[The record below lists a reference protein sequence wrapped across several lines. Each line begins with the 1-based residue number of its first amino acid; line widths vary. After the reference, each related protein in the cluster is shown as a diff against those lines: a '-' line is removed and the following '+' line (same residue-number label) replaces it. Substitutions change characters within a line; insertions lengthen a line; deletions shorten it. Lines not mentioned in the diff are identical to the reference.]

1 MIKLAL
7 LFKEGIR
14 INIYDDIGLV
24 KGVGPKLK
32 ERHNKVGIFTVLDL
46 LLYFPRDYEFL
57 NDDISLNGDI
67 SDEKAILKC
76 KVQSYGSSIRTRNGK
91 TLTTIN
97 FTYNNLKVIGKWFNQ
112 PYIKRN
118 FILGN
123 EYNLMGKFKKV
134 NNTLEVI
141 NPLIPCKEAN
151 KSEIL
156 PIYTLKNG
164 LTNKILVK
172 LINEILKNMI
182 IKENLPE
189 EIVKKYKL
197 ISLDKAIR
205 SIHFPEG
212 RGELQSAI
220 NRLKFQ
226 ELFTYSLKIIMMK
239 AHIKKENS
247 GISFKMSPLL
257 KDLKESLPY
266 TLTNAQSR
274 TLREILLDQK
284 RNIAMNRLVQGD
296 VGSGKT
302 LVALISMF
310 NVYMN
315 GYQTVLMAPTEIL
328 ANQHYAEAKKYLEQ
342 FGVDIE
348 LLTGSTKEKEKKRIK
363 EKIASGKG
371 IMLIGTHALIQD
383 DVELN
388 NLGLVVT
395 DEQHR
400 FGVEQRSRL
409 INKNKRADVLVM
421 TATPIPRTLSLYL
434 YSDLDISII
443 DELPPGRKPIDTML
457 VDMNQRMKAYN
468 FALKEVEKGRQF
480 YIVSP
485 LIEEN
490 EKLNLNSVEKI
501 YEELKNGIFKDVRI
515 EILHGKMS
523 GKDKDKIINTFKNGE
538 IKGIISTTV
547 IEVGVNVPNSTMM
560 IIENAERFG
569 LAQLHQLRGRVGRG
583 KHKSYCI
590 LIANTKNDI
599 TRRRMEI
606 MTESSDGFYIAE
618 EDLKLRGAGEVFGMR
633 QHGDE
638 GFILANVVDDINILK
653 CANHEAKL
661 IVNNINEDNKKL
673 CTEIMRGIERNSRY
687 ICFN

>member
-32 ERHNKVGIFTVLDL
+32 ERLNKVGIFTVLDL

-57 NDDISLNGDI
+57 NDDISLNGDT

-76 KVQSYGSSIRTRNGK
+76 RVQSYGSSIRTRNGK

-247 GISFKMSPLL
+247 GISFKMSHLL

-266 TLTNAQSR
+266 TLTNTQSR

-328 ANQHYAEAKKYLEQ
+328 ANQHYAEAKKYLDK

-363 EKIASGKG
+363 EKIASGKE

-515 EILHGKMS
+515 EILHGKMA

-583 KHKSYCI
+583 EHKSYCI

>member
-32 ERHNKVGIFTVLDL
+32 ERLNKVGIFTVLDL

-76 KVQSYGSSIRTRNGK
+76 KAKSYGSSIRTRNGK

-182 IKENLPE
+182 IKENLPD

-328 ANQHYAEAKKYLEQ
+328 ANQHYAEAKKYLDK

-363 EKIASGKG
+363 EKIASGKE

-501 YEELKNGIFKDVRI
+501 YEEFKNGIFKDVRI
-515 EILHGKMS
+515 EILHGKMA

-583 KHKSYCI
+583 EHKSYCI

>member
-32 ERHNKVGIFTVLDL
+32 ERLNKVGIFTVLDL

-57 NDDISLNGDI
+57 NDDISLNGDT

-76 KVQSYGSSIRTRNGK
+76 KAKSYGSSIRTRNGK

-328 ANQHYAEAKKYLEQ
+328 ANQHYAEAKKYLDK

-363 EKIASGKG
+363 EKIASGKE

-515 EILHGKMS
+515 EILHGKMA

>member
-1 MIKLAL
+1 M
-7 LFKEGIR
+7 
-14 INIYDDIGLV
+14 NIYDDIGLV

-32 ERHNKVGIFTVLDL
+32 ERLNKVGIFTVLDL

-57 NDDISLNGDI
+57 NDDISLNGDT

-76 KVQSYGSSIRTRNGK
+76 RVKSYGSSIKTRNGK

-205 SIHFPEG
+205 NIHFPVG

-257 KDLKESLPY
+257 KELKESLPY

-328 ANQHYAEAKKYLEQ
+328 ANQHYAEAKKYLDK

-363 EKIASGKG
+363 EKIASGKE

-515 EILHGKMS
+515 EILHGKMA

-583 KHKSYCI
+583 EHKSYCI

-673 CTEIMRGIERNSRY
+673 CTEIMRGIERNSKY

>member
-32 ERHNKVGIFTVLDL
+32 ERLNKVGIFTVLDL

-57 NDDISLNGDI
+57 NDDISLNGDT

-76 KVQSYGSSIRTRNGK
+76 KAKSYGSSIRTRNGK

-182 IKENLPE
+182 IKENLPD

-328 ANQHYAEAKKYLEQ
+328 ANQHYAEAKKYLDK

-363 EKIASGKG
+363 EKIASGKE

-457 VDMNQRMKAYN
+457 VDMNQRMEAYN

-515 EILHGKMS
+515 EILHGKMA

-583 KHKSYCI
+583 EHKSYCI

>member
-32 ERHNKVGIFTVLDL
+32 ERLNKVGIFTVLDL

-57 NDDISLNGDI
+57 NDDISLNGDT

-182 IKENLPE
+182 IKENLPD

-274 TLREILLDQK
+274 TLREILMDQK

-328 ANQHYAEAKKYLEQ
+328 ANQHYAEAKKYLDQ

-363 EKIASGKG
+363 EKIASGKE

-501 YEELKNGIFKDVRI
+501 YEELKNGIFKDIRI
-515 EILHGKMS
+515 EILHGKMA

-583 KHKSYCI
+583 EHKSYCI

>member
-32 ERHNKVGIFTVLDL
+32 ERLNKVGIFTVLDL

-57 NDDISLNGDI
+57 NDDISLNGDT

-76 KVQSYGSSIRTRNGK
+76 KAKSYGSSIRTRNGK

-182 IKENLPE
+182 IKENLPD

-205 SIHFPEG
+205 SIHFPAG

-328 ANQHYAEAKKYLEQ
+328 ANQHYAEAKKYLDQ

-363 EKIASGKG
+363 EKIASGKE

-515 EILHGKMS
+515 EILHGKMA

-583 KHKSYCI
+583 EHKSYCI

>member
-32 ERHNKVGIFTVLDL
+32 ERLNKVGIFTVLDL

-57 NDDISLNGDI
+57 NDDISLNGDT

-76 KVQSYGSSIRTRNGK
+76 RVQSYGSSIRTRNGK

-182 IKENLPE
+182 IKENLPD

-247 GISFKMSPLL
+247 GISFKMSHLL

-266 TLTNAQSR
+266 TLTNTQSR

-328 ANQHYAEAKKYLEQ
+328 ANQHYAEAKKYLDK

-348 LLTGSTKEKEKKRIK
+348 LLTGSTNEKEKKRIK
-363 EKIASGKG
+363 EKIASGKE

-515 EILHGKMS
+515 EILHGKMA

-583 KHKSYCI
+583 EHKSYCI

>member
-32 ERHNKVGIFTVLDL
+32 ERLNKVGIFTVLDL

-182 IKENLPE
+182 IKENLPD

-205 SIHFPEG
+205 SIHFPAG

-328 ANQHYAEAKKYLEQ
+328 ANQHYAEAKKYLDK

-363 EKIASGKG
+363 EKIASGKE

-501 YEELKNGIFKDVRI
+501 YEELKNGIFKDIRI
-515 EILHGKMS
+515 EILHGKMA

>member
-32 ERHNKVGIFTVLDL
+32 ERLNKVGIFTVLDL

-197 ISLDKAIR
+197 ISLYKAIR

>member
-1 MIKLAL
+1 
-7 LFKEGIR
+7 
-14 INIYDDIGLV
+14 
-24 KGVGPKLK
+24 
-32 ERHNKVGIFTVLDL
+32 
-46 LLYFPRDYEFL
+46 
-57 NDDISLNGDI
+57 
-67 SDEKAILKC
+67 
-76 KVQSYGSSIRTRNGK
+76 
-91 TLTTIN
+91 
-97 FTYNNLKVIGKWFNQ
+97 
-112 PYIKRN
+112 
-118 FILGN
+118 
-123 EYNLMGKFKKV
+123 MGKFKKV

-205 SIHFPEG
+205 NIHFPVG

-328 ANQHYAEAKKYLEQ
+328 ANQHYAEAKKYLDK

-363 EKIASGKG
+363 EKIASGKE

-457 VDMNQRMKAYN
+457 VDMNRRMKAYN
-468 FALKEVEKGRQF
+468 FALNEVEKGRQF

-515 EILHGKMS
+515 EILHGKMA

-583 KHKSYCI
+583 EHKSYCI

>member
-32 ERHNKVGIFTVLDL
+32 ERLNKVGIFTVLDL

-57 NDDISLNGDI
+57 NDDISLNGDT

-76 KVQSYGSSIRTRNGK
+76 KAKSYGSSIRTRNGK

-182 IKENLPE
+182 IKENLPD

-205 SIHFPEG
+205 SIHFPAG

-328 ANQHYAEAKKYLEQ
+328 ANQHYAEAKKYLDK

-363 EKIASGKG
+363 EKIASGKE
-371 IMLIGTHALIQD
+371 IMLIGTHAVIQD

-501 YEELKNGIFKDVRI
+501 YEELKNGIFKDIRI
-515 EILHGKMS
+515 EILHGKMA

-583 KHKSYCI
+583 EHKSYCI

-653 CANHEAKL
+653 CANHEVKL

>member
-7 LFKEGIR
+7 LFKEGMR

-32 ERHNKVGIFTVLDL
+32 ERLNKVGIFTVLDL

-57 NDDISLNGDI
+57 NDDISLNGDT

-182 IKENLPE
+182 IKENLPD

-205 SIHFPEG
+205 SIHFPAG

-328 ANQHYAEAKKYLEQ
+328 ANQHYAEAKKYLDK

-363 EKIASGKG
+363 EKIASGKE

-515 EILHGKMS
+515 EILHGKMA

-583 KHKSYCI
+583 EHKSYCI

-653 CANHEAKL
+653 CANQEAKL

>member
-1 MIKLAL
+1 M
-7 LFKEGIR
+7 
-14 INIYDDIGLV
+14 NIYDDIGLV

-32 ERHNKVGIFTVLDL
+32 ERLNKVGIFTVLDL

-57 NDDISLNGDI
+57 NDDISLNGDT

-76 KVQSYGSSIRTRNGK
+76 RAKSYGSSIRTRNGK

-328 ANQHYAEAKKYLEQ
+328 ANQHYAETKKYLDK

-363 EKIASGKG
+363 EKIASGKE

-515 EILHGKMS
+515 EILHGKMA
-523 GKDKDKIINTFKNGE
+523 GKDKDIIINTFKNGE

-583 KHKSYCI
+583 EHKSYCI

>member
-32 ERHNKVGIFTVLDL
+32 ERLNKVGIFTVLDL

-328 ANQHYAEAKKYLEQ
+328 ANQHYAEAKKYLDK

-501 YEELKNGIFKDVRI
+501 YEELKNGIFKDIRI
-515 EILHGKMS
+515 EILHGKIA

-583 KHKSYCI
+583 EHKSYCI

>member
-1 MIKLAL
+1 M
-7 LFKEGIR
+7 
-14 INIYDDIGLV
+14 NIYDDIGLV

-32 ERHNKVGIFTVLDL
+32 ERLNKVGIFTVLDL

-57 NDDISLNGDI
+57 NDDISLNGDT

-182 IKENLPE
+182 IKENLPD

-239 AHIKKENS
+239 THIKKENS

-328 ANQHYAEAKKYLEQ
+328 ANQHYAEAKKYLDK

-363 EKIASGKG
+363 EKIASGKE

-515 EILHGKMS
+515 EILHGKMA

-583 KHKSYCI
+583 EHKSYCI

>member
-32 ERHNKVGIFTVLDL
+32 ERLNKVGIFTVLDL

-57 NDDISLNGDI
+57 NDDISLNGDT

-182 IKENLPE
+182 IKENLPD

-328 ANQHYAEAKKYLEQ
+328 ANQHYAEAKKYLDK

-363 EKIASGKG
+363 EKIASGKE

-515 EILHGKMS
+515 EILHGKMA

-583 KHKSYCI
+583 EHKSYCI

-653 CANHEAKL
+653 CANQEAKL

>member
-32 ERHNKVGIFTVLDL
+32 ERLNKVGIFTVLDL

-348 LLTGSTKEKEKKRIK
+348 LLTGSIKEKEKKRIK

>member
-32 ERHNKVGIFTVLDL
+32 ERLNKVGIFTVLDL

-205 SIHFPEG
+205 SIHFPAG

-310 NVYMN
+310 NVYIN

-328 ANQHYAEAKKYLEQ
+328 ANQHYAEAKKYLDK

-363 EKIASGKG
+363 GKIASGKE

-457 VDMNQRMKAYN
+457 VDMSQRMKAYN

-501 YEELKNGIFKDVRI
+501 YEELKNGIFKDIRI
-515 EILHGKMS
+515 EILHGKMA

-583 KHKSYCI
+583 EHKSYCI

>member
-32 ERHNKVGIFTVLDL
+32 ERLNKVGIFTVLDL

-57 NDDISLNGDI
+57 NDDISLNGDT

-76 KVQSYGSSIRTRNGK
+76 KVQSYGSSIRTRSGK

-182 IKENLPE
+182 IKENLPD

-205 SIHFPEG
+205 SIHFPAG

-328 ANQHYAEAKKYLEQ
+328 ANQHYAEAKKYLDQ

-363 EKIASGKG
+363 EKIASGKE

-501 YEELKNGIFKDVRI
+501 YEELKNGIFKDIRI
-515 EILHGKMS
+515 EILHGKMA

-583 KHKSYCI
+583 EHKSYCI

>member
-32 ERHNKVGIFTVLDL
+32 ERLNKVGIFTVLDL

-182 IKENLPE
+182 IKENLPD

-205 SIHFPEG
+205 SIHFPAG

-257 KDLKESLPY
+257 KELKESLPY

-363 EKIASGKG
+363 EKIASGKE

-515 EILHGKMS
+515 EILHGKMA

-583 KHKSYCI
+583 EHKSYCI

>member
-32 ERHNKVGIFTVLDL
+32 ERLNKVGIFTVLDL

-57 NDDISLNGDI
+57 NDDISLNEDT

-76 KVQSYGSSIRTRNGK
+76 RVQSYGSSIRTRNGK

-182 IKENLPE
+182 IKENLPD

-239 AHIKKENS
+239 THIKKENS

-328 ANQHYAEAKKYLEQ
+328 ANQHYAEAKKYLDK

-363 EKIASGKG
+363 EKIASGKE

-515 EILHGKMS
+515 EILHGKMA

-583 KHKSYCI
+583 EHKSYCI

-606 MTESSDGFYIAE
+606 MTESSYGFYIAE

>member
-32 ERHNKVGIFTVLDL
+32 ERLNKVGIFTVLDL

-182 IKENLPE
+182 IKENLPD

-515 EILHGKMS
+515 EILHGKMA

-583 KHKSYCI
+583 EHKSYCI

>member
-32 ERHNKVGIFTVLDL
+32 ERLNKVGIFTVLDL

-57 NDDISLNGDI
+57 NDDISLNGDT

-182 IKENLPE
+182 IKENLPD

-205 SIHFPEG
+205 SIHFPAG

-328 ANQHYAEAKKYLEQ
+328 ANQHYAEAKKYLDK

-363 EKIASGKG
+363 EKIASGKE

-515 EILHGKMS
+515 EILHGKMA

-583 KHKSYCI
+583 EHKSYCI

-653 CANHEAKL
+653 CANQEAKL

>member
-32 ERHNKVGIFTVLDL
+32 ERLNKVGIFTVLDL

-328 ANQHYAEAKKYLEQ
+328 ANQHYAEAKKYLDK

-515 EILHGKMS
+515 EILHGKIA

-583 KHKSYCI
+583 EHKSYCI

>member
-1 MIKLAL
+1 M
-7 LFKEGIR
+7 
-14 INIYDDIGLV
+14 NIYDDIGLV

-32 ERHNKVGIFTVLDL
+32 ERLNKVGIFTVLDL

-57 NDDISLNGDI
+57 NDDISLNGDT

-76 KVQSYGSSIRTRNGK
+76 KAKSYGSSIRTRNGK

-189 EIVKKYKL
+189 EIVEKYKL

-328 ANQHYAEAKKYLEQ
+328 ANQHYAEAKKYLDQ

-363 EKIASGKG
+363 EKISSGKE

-583 KHKSYCI
+583 EHKSYCI

>member
-32 ERHNKVGIFTVLDL
+32 ERLNKVGIFTVLDL

-76 KVQSYGSSIRTRNGK
+76 KAKSYGSSIRTRNGK

-182 IKENLPE
+182 IKENLPD

-247 GISFKMSPLL
+247 GISFKISPLL

-328 ANQHYAEAKKYLEQ
+328 ANQHYAEAKKYLDQ

-363 EKIASGKG
+363 EKIASGKE
-371 IMLIGTHALIQD
+371 IMLIGTHAVIQD

>member
-32 ERHNKVGIFTVLDL
+32 ERLNKVGIFTVLDL

-182 IKENLPE
+182 IKENLPD

-205 SIHFPEG
+205 SIHFPAG

-257 KDLKESLPY
+257 KDLKDSLPY

-328 ANQHYAEAKKYLEQ
+328 ANQHYSEAKKYLDK

-363 EKIASGKG
+363 EKIASGKE

>member
-32 ERHNKVGIFTVLDL
+32 ERLNKVGIFTVLDL

-57 NDDISLNGDI
+57 NDDISLNGDT

-76 KVQSYGSSIRTRNGK
+76 RVQSYGSSIRTRNGK

-182 IKENLPE
+182 IKENLPD

-247 GISFKMSPLL
+247 GISFKMSHLL

-266 TLTNAQSR
+266 TLTNTQSR

-328 ANQHYAEAKKYLEQ
+328 ANQHYAEAKKYLDK

-363 EKIASGKG
+363 EKIASGKE

-515 EILHGKMS
+515 EILHGKMA

-583 KHKSYCI
+583 EHKSYCI

>member
-32 ERHNKVGIFTVLDL
+32 ERLNKVGIFTVLDL

-57 NDDISLNGDI
+57 NDDISLNGDT

-257 KDLKESLPY
+257 KELKESLPY

-328 ANQHYAEAKKYLEQ
+328 ANQHYAEAKKYLDK

-363 EKIASGKG
+363 EKIASGKE

-501 YEELKNGIFKDVRI
+501 YEELKNGIFKDIRI
-515 EILHGKMS
+515 EILHGKMA

-583 KHKSYCI
+583 EHKSYCI

>member
-32 ERHNKVGIFTVLDL
+32 ERLNKVGIFTVLDL

-57 NDDISLNGDI
+57 NDDISLNGDT

-182 IKENLPE
+182 IKENLPD

-205 SIHFPEG
+205 SIHFPAG

-257 KDLKESLPY
+257 KELKESLPY

-328 ANQHYAEAKKYLEQ
+328 ANQHYAEAKKYLDK

-363 EKIASGKG
+363 EKIASGKE

-515 EILHGKMS
+515 EILHGKMA

>member
-32 ERHNKVGIFTVLDL
+32 ERLNKVGIFTVLDL

-57 NDDISLNGDI
+57 NDDISLNGDT

-76 KVQSYGSSIRTRNGK
+76 KAKSYGSSIRTRNGK

-182 IKENLPE
+182 IKENLPD

-205 SIHFPEG
+205 SIHFPAG

-328 ANQHYAEAKKYLEQ
+328 ANQHYAEAKKYLDQ

-363 EKIASGKG
+363 EKIASGKE

-501 YEELKNGIFKDVRI
+501 YEELKNGIFKDIRI
-515 EILHGKMS
+515 EILHGKMA

-583 KHKSYCI
+583 EHKSYCI

>member
-32 ERHNKVGIFTVLDL
+32 ERLNKVGIFTVLDL

-57 NDDISLNGDI
+57 NDDISLNGDT

-76 KVQSYGSSIRTRNGK
+76 RVQSYGSSIRTRNGK

-182 IKENLPE
+182 IKENLPD

-257 KDLKESLPY
+257 KELKESLPY

-315 GYQTVLMAPTEIL
+315 GYQTVLIAPTEIL
-328 ANQHYAEAKKYLEQ
+328 ANQHYAEAKKYLDK

-363 EKIASGKG
+363 EKIASGKE

-515 EILHGKMS
+515 EILHGKMA

-583 KHKSYCI
+583 EHKSYCI

>member
-32 ERHNKVGIFTVLDL
+32 ERLNKVGIFTVLDL

-57 NDDISLNGDI
+57 NDDISLNGDT

-182 IKENLPE
+182 IKENLPD

-205 SIHFPEG
+205 SIHFPAG

-328 ANQHYAEAKKYLEQ
+328 ANQHYAEAKKYLDQ

-363 EKIASGKG
+363 EKIASGKE

-515 EILHGKMS
+515 EILHGKMA

-583 KHKSYCI
+583 EHKSYCI

>member
-32 ERHNKVGIFTVLDL
+32 ERLNKVGIFTVLDL

-182 IKENLPE
+182 IKENLPD

-205 SIHFPEG
+205 SIHFPAG

-257 KDLKESLPY
+257 KELKESLPY

-328 ANQHYAEAKKYLEQ
+328 ANQHYAEAKKYLDK

-363 EKIASGKG
+363 EKIASGKE

-583 KHKSYCI
+583 EHKSYCI

>member
-32 ERHNKVGIFTVLDL
+32 ERLNKVGIFTVLDL

-57 NDDISLNGDI
+57 NDDISLNGDT

-328 ANQHYAEAKKYLEQ
+328 ANQHYAEAKKYLDK

-363 EKIASGKG
+363 EKIASGKE

-383 DVELN
+383 DVELK

-583 KHKSYCI
+583 EHKSYCI

>member
-32 ERHNKVGIFTVLDL
+32 ERLNKVGIFTVLDL

-57 NDDISLNGDI
+57 NDDISLNGDT

-76 KVQSYGSSIRTRNGK
+76 KVQSYGSSIITRNGK

-182 IKENLPE
+182 IKENLPD

-328 ANQHYAEAKKYLEQ
+328 ANQHYAEAKKYLDQ

-363 EKIASGKG
+363 EKIASGKE

-501 YEELKNGIFKDVRI
+501 YEELKNGIFKDIRI
-515 EILHGKMS
+515 EILHGKMA

-583 KHKSYCI
+583 EHKSYCI

>member
-1 MIKLAL
+1 MIKSAL

-32 ERHNKVGIFTVLDL
+32 ERLNKVGIFTVLDL

-57 NDDISLNGDI
+57 NDDISLNGDT

-182 IKENLPE
+182 IKENLPD

-205 SIHFPEG
+205 SIHFPAG

-328 ANQHYAEAKKYLEQ
+328 ANQHYAEAKKYLDK

-363 EKIASGKG
+363 EKIASGKE

-515 EILHGKMS
+515 EILHGKMA

-583 KHKSYCI
+583 EHKSYCI

-653 CANHEAKL
+653 CANQEAKL

>member
-32 ERHNKVGIFTVLDL
+32 ERLNKVGIFTVLDL

-653 CANHEAKL
+653 CANNEAKL

>member
-32 ERHNKVGIFTVLDL
+32 ERLNKVGIFTVLDL

-606 MTESSDGFYIAE
+606 MTESSYGFYIAE